1 MGHQPR
7 LQPPMALQ
15 LGQFRERFHFTVERV
30 QVAALRTQQPVKCWH
45 QPVVGVYVV
54 EVRVVQRPGNQR
66 S

>member
-1 MGHQPR
+1 
-7 LQPPMALQ
+7 MALQ